1 MQSFVLACSIIWA
14 SSGHGWRVQAPPE
27 KVSQNLHVRRTT
39 PSHAFA
45 MLLLTGS
52 QAPSHRPRC
61 TGICKHRA
69 VFMSASPMKD
79 EELCDVQDP
88 AALLEAAEA
97 GFRLLDLNADGSI
110 SRDELEKYLL
120 QYRYT
125 GKSVAKIFEEIDSD
139 SSGDVSLDELR
150 ESIEEYCGCGQCERE
165 PSYIDR
171 INKETDTMF
180 NLVDANGDGVISAEE
195 LRSHLVADG
204 YTDYAADAVFQSLD
218 SNNDKEISR
227 EELREGFLKYAI
239 VREAVAQVVK
249 SLVKQKRWGWTS
261 SQREEFMRRAVKG
274 GDSDEKK

>member
-1 MQSFVLACSIIWA
+1 
-14 SSGHGWRVQAPPE
+14 
-27 KVSQNLHVRRTT
+27 
-39 PSHAFA
+39 
-45 MLLLTGS
+45 
-52 QAPSHRPRC
+52 
-61 TGICKHRA
+61 
-69 VFMSASPMKD
+69 MSASPMKD

-274 GDSDEKK
+274 GDSDENK